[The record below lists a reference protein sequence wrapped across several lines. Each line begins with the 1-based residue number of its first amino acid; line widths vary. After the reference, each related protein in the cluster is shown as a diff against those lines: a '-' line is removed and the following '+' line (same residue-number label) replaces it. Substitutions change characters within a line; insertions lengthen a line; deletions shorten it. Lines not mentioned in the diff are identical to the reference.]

1 MKIDDIDKKL
11 LRILQ
16 KDASLTTKQIAAEIG
31 LTVTPV
37 HERIKKLEKSGV
49 ILAYKA
55 RLDLNVLG
63 KELLVFCQV
72 SIKDHSKE
80 NLLHFEQ
87 KVLDLDEVVSCYHVS
102 GKHDYMLKVVQSN
115 MQEYRNFITNKLAKI
130 SNIDNVYSTFVMQEV
145 KVDGII
151 KL

>member
-1 MKIDDIDKKL
+1 M
-11 LRILQ
+11 
-16 KDASLTTKQIAAEIG
+16 
-31 LTVTPV
+31 

-115 MQEYRNFITNKLAKI
+115 MKEYRDFITNKLAKI

>member
-55 RLDLNVLG
+55 RLGLSVLG

-130 SNIDNVYSTFVMQEV
+130 LTNI
-145 KVDGII
+145 
-151 KL
+151 

>member
-115 MQEYRNFITNKLAKI
+115 MKEYRDFITNKLAKI